1 MRLVYI
7 VLIAVMLLLMV
18 LEVLMQHS
26 TVSILLLLHVPSDL
40 VLWMGG
46 RLNVMLNI
54 MFLFVGNAM
63 LNS

>member
-7 VLIAVMLLLMV
+7 VLIAVVLLLMV
-18 LEVLMQHS
+18 LEVLVQHS
-26 TVSILLLLHVPSDL
+26 TVSVLLLLHVPSDL

-54 MFLFVGNAM
+54 MVLFVGNAM

>member
-18 LEVLMQHS
+18 LEVLVQHL
-26 TVSILLLLHVPSDL
+26 TVSVLLLLHVPSDL

-54 MFLFVGNAM
+54 MVLFVGNAM